1 MWVYI
6 ARRVLWLPILLFLVS
21 MVTFGLFR
29 VVPGD
34 PVTVMLGQRYTD
46 ERAVRLRET
55 LGLDRPIAVQYGDY
69 MWRVAR
75 YGDFG
80 ESFRFPGRQVRD
92 LIASKLWVTARLNFA
107 ALVVSLGVG
116 LPLGFFIAHK
126 QGQWIDPATVAV
138 AIMFMSIPVMVSLP
152 FLLWGF
158 CLKLHWLPCSGWGGL
173 LDVRIIVPA
182 FGLGVGGIASFARLM
197 RASTLDVMGQ
207 DFIRTAR
214 SKGLSELT
222 IDYRHTLKNAL
233 IPIVTILAF
242 VLAGLLGGSF
252 IVERLL
258 GIPGIGDFVIQAIFN
273 RDYPVVMAITLIAST
288 AMVLS
293 FLLSDIAYAFIDPRI
308 RYR

>member
-21 MVTFGLFR
+21 VVTFGLFR

-46 ERAVRLRET
+46 ERAVRLRQT

-69 MWRVAR
+69 MWRVVR

-92 LIASKLWVTARLNFA
+92 LIATKLWVTARLNLA
-107 ALVVSLGVG
+107 ALVVSLGLG

-214 SKGLSELT
+214 SKGLAELT

-252 IVERLL
+252 IIERLL

-273 RDYPVVMAITLIAST
+273 RDYPVVMAITLITST